1 MGLVLPE
8 RHYFS
13 PQNSVANVV
22 NSQFLGLYNLGDLPR
37 YYMPTQECI
46 DFATR
51 LIDKVICGDGQV
63 ELVLNTDNN
72 DAEAIARIEKGSFLG
87 TQGTLCFIIGP
98 EGLEQE
104 LQGRPKTDPSSWL
117 WDKGDFETAARRN
130 FLTIDTN

>member
-22 NSQFLGLYNLGDLPR
+22 NSQFLGLYSLGDLPR

-46 DFATR
+46 DFTTR
-51 LIDKVICGDGQV
+51 LIDKVISGDGQV
-63 ELVLNTDNN
+63 ELVLNADKN
-72 DAEAIARIEKGSFLG
+72 DAETISRIVKGSFLG

-98 EGLEQE
+98 EGLEQQ
-104 LQGRPKTDPSSWL
+104 LQGRSKTDPSSWL
-117 WDKGDFETAARRN
+117 WDRGDFETAARRN
-130 FLTIDTN
+130 FLTVDTY